1 MSDGPNPENLRR
13 LFGMLPSY
21 AAAVRDRRL
30 GGKGKP
36 FSVTQPP
43 HRICTICGKGHE
55 HKIKVEE
62 VETFCLNC
70 AECQGQLEQGYTALR
85 STDHRYAFVK
95 HPELEA
101 GKVVTISI
109 AVMNKVKEKFD
120 GQVKPA

>member
-1 MSDGPNPENLRR
+1 
-13 LFGMLPSY
+13 MLPSY
-21 AAAVRDRRL
+21 AAAVRDQRL

-70 AECQGQLEQGYTALR
+70 GDCQAQLEQGFTALR

-101 GKVVTISI
+101 GVVVTVSI
-109 AVMNKVKEKFD
+109 ETMNKVKAKFD
-120 GQVKPA
+120 EQSKPA